1 MNPAI
6 ALPIFKVGGIACT
19 TLGLGW
25 VVYASLAGDT
35 IVSHHY
41 RRYTSYLDRK
51 LKLMFMPGSAKR
63 IVIWQ
68 LILAA
73 GLLQAGLY
81 TGSSY
86 NFAAIALV
94 ALGPAL
100 HLSRKHD
107 KYIKRLESQVDGFI
121 LALSNALKTVPSP
134 AAALE
139 SVVPVLPQPMQQE
152 IERMLKEIRVGSTLE
167 QALLNMSSRL
177 KSPDIDAGLS
187 SFLIGLQVGGNLSQ
201 VLETTAGTIREMA
214 RLQGVVRTKTADAR
228 VQLWV
233 LALFPFVICYAFI
246 LLDPEFFWPLER
258 TFVGNLL
265 TALALL
271 LWLVAL
277 VTARKILKVDL

>member
-1 MNPAI
+1 MSPAI
-6 ALPIFKVGGIACT
+6 PLPLFKLAGMACT

-25 VVYASLAGDT
+25 VIYASLAGDT
-35 IVSHHY
+35 VVSHYY
-41 RRYTSYLDRK
+41 RRYTSLLDRK
-51 LKLMFMPGSAKR
+51 LKLMFLPGSGKR
-63 IVIWQ
+63 IVLWQ
-68 LILAA
+68 LAGAA

-81 TGSSY
+81 TGSPY
-86 NFAAIALV
+86 AFAAIVAV

-100 HLSRKHD
+100 HLNRQHD

-121 LALSNALKTVPSP
+121 LALANALKTVPSP
-134 AAALE
+134 AAAME

-187 SFLIGLQVGGNLSQ
+187 SFLIGLQVGGNLAQ
-201 VLETTAGTIREMA
+201 VLESTAGTIREMN

-258 TFVGNLL
+258 TFVGNMV
-265 TALALL
+265 TAVAVV

-277 VTARKILKVDL
+277 VTARKVLKVDL